1 MSLRKNSISIASSLN
16 TIIKNNSKN
25 SRHLFFSISNYTPIR
40 HKFHSKRKLNLQ
52 GSESSTSNKFK
63 NSKTNKKRRFSNPSL
78 FLKKKESPKHI
89 FYNPSKKI
97 DFKILVK
104 SIKSNFFN
112 KYNGIYYDNTIY
124 SFNSNMNQ
132 YTYFSYYLI
141 NDLINGK
148 RFHYASLLKE
158 YSILYN
164 QQEILFKYYKKN
176 ERYIIMKYLLN
187 FVYKYD
193 ESSYNIN
200 KEIKDKEIKEK
211 LVETFHHI
219 TSNQYLYEHL
229 LDTDSLQGI
238 KFILRRINLTN
249 KKAQYDYS
257 YLELAKNRILSE
269 ENKYIINAIKI
280 VNEFM
285 NNIKYLEK
293 SLIKNLPLEKV
304 PNIIPNYFALG
315 FELNM
320 SLKKYLNIKKYYKK
334 IKPTDETK
342 KLINNYT
349 NKFSNTIL
357 YNNNL
362 NYRNK
367 NVLFN
372 EKKDLLDVDD
382 AITEIESSLF
392 DHDNYENYE
401 KILSKN
407 RKYKKGVYSPN
418 DFHNLLPLSLYE
430 PSDKDKPNNFSRS
443 KRKRSTKESII
454 NYKLLYDNFN
464 DNNPGKRLT
473 RDPEIVDIEN
483 FLYLFPKD
491 IIKEKKFNSFNK
503 KKPSIKYNIRN
514 QINIKDDD
522 NILNSDN
529 RLIKLK
535 SSFRKKNTET
545 KIKFKGVTLK
555 LEDDSNKNKKSKFLI
570 NSPNN
575 NNNNNINNNNNNNKS
590 NNTLGLFLNKDNKN
604 ININQINSSQ
614 SKNNINNIKNSI
626 RTNKRYKTPKIIV
639 RKSIKNFTMK
649 NNNNNHLILSN
660 KKSSSNLIDNHNN
673 NLNQNLFSNIRHNR
687 RLFSFKN
694 ASIKNVLLKIN
705 SNNSIS
711 NNKKMNNISCLNKK
725 SNMSINNSL
734 NKSKSN
740 NNNNNNNKNNS
751 IGVSK
756 SLNINDNNS
765 NKIKSE
771 QKINNKKY
779 NNKKKYRIFSFK
791 ETNDFINGF
800 NHYYNRIK
808 VKPNLLLNNLSL
820 YNKCKK
826 YFLGNKSNEFG
837 NNSST
842 KRILSSNNNNNNNND
857 ISIKSK
863 TKEKSFFNENSN
875 YSMEKISNYMKNQ
888 LNKSKQKNNKNIT
901 FKQILKNSE
910 FYSCEL

>member
-1 MSLRKNSISIASSLN
+1 MSLRKNSLSIASSLN

-25 SRHLFFSISNYTPIR
+25 SRHLYFSINNYTPIR
-40 HKFHSKRKLNLQ
+40 HKFNSKRKSILQ

-63 NSKTNKKRRFSNPSL
+63 NSKTNNKRRFSNPSL

-104 SIKSNFFN
+104 SIKKNFFN

-141 NDLINGK
+141 NDLISGK

-158 YSILYN
+158 YSILYI
-164 QQEILFKYYKKN
+164 QQEILFKYYKKS

-193 ESSYNIN
+193 ELSYNIN
-200 KEIKDKEIKEK
+200 KEINDKEIKEK

-229 LDTDSLQGI
+229 LDTDSLKGI
-238 KFILRRINLTN
+238 KFLLRRINLTN

-257 YLELAKNRILSE
+257 YLELAKNRIISE

-315 FELNM
+315 IDLNM
-320 SLKKYLNIKKYYKK
+320 SLKKYLNVKKYYKK

-349 NKFSNTIL
+349 NKFSNTIFNKL
-357 YNNNL
+357 G
-362 NYRNK
+362 YRNK

-401 KILSKN
+401 KILSKR
-407 RKYKKGVYSPN
+407 RKSKKGVYSPN
-418 DFHNLLPLSLYE
+418 DFHKLLPLSLYE
-430 PSDKDKPNNFSRS
+430 PSDKDKANNFSRS

-454 NYKLLYDNFN
+454 NYKLLYDKFS

-473 RDPEIVDIEN
+473 RDPDIDDIEH

-503 KKPSIKYNIRN
+503 KKSSIKYNNIRN
-514 QINIKDDD
+514 QINIKNDD

-529 RLIKLK
+529 RFNKIK
-535 SSFRKKNTET
+535 SSFKKKNTET
-545 KIKFKGVTLK
+545 KIKFKRMTLK
-555 LEDDSNKNKKSKFLI
+555 FEDEANKNRKSKFMV
-570 NSPNN
+570 NSPDNDNN
-575 NNNNNINNNNNNNKS
+575 NNNKNKS

-604 ININQINSSQ
+604 ISINQINSSQ
-614 SKNNINNIKNSI
+614 SKNNINIKNINNSI
-626 RTNKRYKTPKIIV
+626 RTNKRYNTRKITD
-639 RKSIKNFTMK
+639 RNNRKNFTIK
-649 NNNNNHLILSN
+649 NSNNNHLILSN
-660 KKSSSNLIDNHNN
+660 KKSSNLFDNNSN
-673 NLNQNLFSNIRHNR
+673 NLSQNLFSNIRHNR
-687 RLFSFKN
+687 RLFSIKN
-694 ASIKNVLLKIN
+694 VSIKNVSIKIN
-705 SNNSIS
+705 CNNSIS
-711 NNKKMNNISCLNKK
+711 NNKNMNNKSILNKK
-725 SNMSINNSL
+725 NNMSVNNSL

-740 NNNNNNNKNNS
+740 KNNINKNNS

-756 SLNINDNNS
+756 LLNINDS

-771 QKINNKKY
+771 QKINNKKS

-791 ETNDFINGF
+791 ETNDFINGL

-820 YNKCKK
+820 YNKYKK

-842 KRILSSNNNNNNNND
+842 KRILSSNNNNND
-857 ISIKSK
+857 TSLKSK
-863 TKEKSFFNENSN
+863 TKEKSFLNENSN

-910 FYSCEL
+910 FYSIEL